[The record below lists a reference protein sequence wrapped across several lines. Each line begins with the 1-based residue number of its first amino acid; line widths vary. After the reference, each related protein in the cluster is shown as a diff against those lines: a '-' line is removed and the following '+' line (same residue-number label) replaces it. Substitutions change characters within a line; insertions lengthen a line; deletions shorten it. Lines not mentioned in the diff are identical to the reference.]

1 MKLRRDTWFIYNIY
15 NNRYDKEDSAKLKNI
30 KDYREHDIYE
40 PDIKIDYDYKP
51 NDEEE
56 EDIEEDVE
64 EEEIDKKKFDVEKD
78 ATLQTILESK
88 TVNRDKSRKI
98 VTYLNCEIQ
107 SKDAEDNEKYST
119 IGERTDYLNN
129 VLNDGNKPSA
139 LMLFFCGLFETLGR
153 NNIQSIA
160 GLDNTRFI
168 VNWNNGNPIM
178 RNYNPLSYLGSKVYN
193 IYDSDDTVKDRI
205 YRKQKDNTSEITLD
219 EVENIN
225 DKNLYTYI
233 KETKYDDERLN
244 NYIYLPDESK
254 LIMMLLADNYTREEI
269 IQILYNK
276 YNIKLSK
283 SQLRTK
289 IKHIAKQLKN
299 PITVVDKR
307 TKKCCMCGEE
317 KNITE
322 FSKDKSKK
330 DGYSPRCKQC
340 DKERKKYKNK
350 VGNLTKTA

>member
-1 MKLRRDTWFIYNIY
+1 MKWKCKVGKYYTYPAF
-15 NNRYDKEDSAKLKNI
+15 DKDSKKLKLI
-30 KDYREHDIYE
+30 KDYIENGIYE
-40 PDIKIDYDYKP
+40 PDLKVDVCDDKEIIKVKVSADD
-51 NDEEE
+51 
-56 EDIEEDVE
+56 
-64 EEEIDKKKFDVEKD
+64 
-78 ATLQTILESK
+78 LQTIVESK
-88 TVNRDKSRKI
+88 ALNKDKSKHI
-98 VTYLNCEIQ
+98 VEHLIHEMLSKDEDGNYKYPTAGERIEYLNR
-107 SKDAEDNEKYST
+107 KFYGDDDT
-119 IGERTDYLNN
+119 
-129 VLNDGNKPSA
+129 PSDV
-139 LMLFFCGLFETLGR
+139 MIFFCELFEKVGR
-153 NNIQSIA
+153 SNIQTIA
-160 GLDNTRFI
+160 ELDNTKF
-168 VNWNNGNPIM
+168 VVKVNNGNPIS
-178 RNYNPLSYLGSKVYN
+178 RSRSPLSYLGSKIDNV
-193 IYDSDDTVKDRI
+193 YDSDNTVEDRI
-205 YRKQKDNTSEITLD
+205 YRKSKEDKSEISLD
-219 EVENIN
+219 ELENITDIN
-225 DKNLYTYI
+225 TCTYI
-233 KETKYDDERLN
+233 KDSTYDDERLN
-244 NYIYLPDESK
+244 NYIYLPDELK
-254 LIMMLLADNYTREEI
+254 LIMMLLADYTHEEI

>member
-1 MKLRRDTWFIYNIY
+1 MKLRRDTWFIYI
-15 NNRYDKEDSAKLKNI
+15 NRSDKKDSAKLKNI
-30 KDYREHDIYE
+30 KNYREHDIYE

-51 NDEEE
+51 NDEE
-56 EDIEEDVE
+56 EEDVE

-88 TVNRDKSRKI
+88 AVNRDKFRKI
-98 VTYLNCEIQ
+98 ATYLNREIQ
-107 SKDAEDNEKYST
+107 SKDADGNDKYST
-119 IGERTDYLNN
+119 AGERTDYLNN

-139 LMLFFCGLFETLGR
+139 LMLFLCGLFQTTGR
-153 NNIQSIA
+153 NNIQTIA

-168 VNWNNGNPIM
+168 VNWSNGNPIT

-244 NYIYLPDESK
+244 NYIYLSDESK
-254 LIMMLLADNYTREEI
+254 LIMMLLEDNYTHEEI

-289 IKHIAKQLKN
+289 IKHIGKQLKN

>member
-1 MKLRRDTWFIYNIY
+1 MKLRRDTWFIYI
-15 NNRYDKEDSAKLKNI
+15 NRSDKKDSAKLKNI
-30 KDYREHDIYE
+30 KNYREHGIYE

-64 EEEIDKKKFDVEKD
+64 EEEIDKKKFDVEED
-78 ATLQTILESK
+78 TTLQTILESK
-88 TVNRDKSRKI
+88 TVNRDKFRKI
-98 VTYLNCEIQ
+98 VTYLNREIQ
-107 SKDAEDNEKYST
+107 SKDTDGNDKYST
-119 IGERTDYLNN
+119 AGERTDYLNN

-193 IYDSDDTVKDRI
+193 IYDSDNTVEDRI
-205 YRKQKDNTSEITLD
+205 YRKQKDNTSEITLE

-225 DKNLYTYI
+225 DKNLHTYI

-244 NYIYLPDESK
+244 NYIYLPDELK
-254 LIMMLLADNYTREEI
+254 LIMMLLADYTHEEI

-289 IKHIAKQLKN
+289 IKHIEKQLKN

-317 KNITE
+317 KTITE

>member
-15 NNRYDKEDSAKLKNI
+15 NNRSDKEDSAKLKNI

-178 RNYNPLSYLGSKVYN
+178 RNYNPLSYLGSKVY
-193 IYDSDDTVKDRI
+193 
-205 YRKQKDNTSEITLD
+205 
-219 EVENIN
+219 
-225 DKNLYTYI
+225 
-233 KETKYDDERLN
+233 
-244 NYIYLPDESK
+244 
-254 LIMMLLADNYTREEI
+254 
-269 IQILYNK
+269 
-276 YNIKLSK
+276 
-283 SQLRTK
+283 LRF
-289 IKHIAKQLKN
+289 
-299 PITVVDKR
+299 
-307 TKKCCMCGEE
+307 G
-317 KNITE
+317 
-322 FSKDKSKK
+322 
-330 DGYSPRCKQC
+330 
-340 DKERKKYKNK
+340 
-350 VGNLTKTA
+350 